1 MAGRMPKDGRIE
13 GRVEHSQ
20 YVIRG
25 PQGVL
30 KEIPL
35 TEARGDRKL
44 LSAIERNG
52 WEGIPD
58 GDQ

>member
-1 MAGRMPKDGRIE
+1 MPKQGRIE

-25 PQGVL
+25 PQGVM

-35 TEARGDRKL
+35 SEARGDRQL
-44 LSAIERNG
+44 AAAIERNG
-52 WEGIPD
+52 WQKID
-58 GDQ
+58 GD

>member
-1 MAGRMPKDGRIE
+1 MRAGRIE

-25 PQGVL
+25 PQGVM
-30 KEIPL
+30 KQIPL
-35 TEARGDRKL
+35 RDAKGDRKL
-44 LSAIERNG
+44 LAAIERNG

-58 GDQ
+58 GGQ

>member
-1 MAGRMPKDGRIE
+1 MKQGRIE

-25 PQGVL
+25 PQGVV
-30 KEIPL
+30 KQIPL
-35 TEARGDRKL
+35 EEARADRKL
-44 LSAIERNG
+44 AAAIARNG

-58 GDQ
+58 G

>member
-1 MAGRMPKDGRIE
+1 MVGQVPKEGRIG
-13 GRVEHSQ
+13 GRVEHSH

-35 TEARGDRKL
+35 AEARTDEKL
-44 LSAIERNG
+44 QAAIRRNS
-52 WEGIPD
+52 WEPL
-58 GDQ
+58 

>member
-1 MAGRMPKDGRIE
+1 MPKQGRIE
-13 GRVEHSQ
+13 GGVEYSQ

-30 KEIPL
+30 KQIPL

-58 GDQ
+58 GSE